1 MLKIKKNDEI
11 IVIAGRDKG
20 KRGRVLSVLANG
32 KYMVQGINMVKKHQK
47 GNPQKG
53 ITGGI
58 IDKEAPIAKSNV
70 ALYNPAI
77 SKADRVGFAV
87 LEDGEKI
94 RVFKSNNEAI
104 DA

>member
-1 MLKIKKNDEI
+1 MLKIKKNDEVV
-11 IVIAGRDKG
+11 VIAGRDKG

-47 GNPQKG
+47 SNPQKG

-58 IDKEAPIAKSNV
+58 LDKEAAIAKSNV
-70 ALYNPAI
+70 ALYNHATA
-77 SKADRVGFAV
+77 KADKVGFK
-87 LEDGEKI
+87 LLDDGKKI
-94 RVFKSNNEAI
+94 RIFKSNNEAI

>member
-1 MLKIKKNDEI
+1 MKIKKNDEI

-20 KRGRVLSVLANG
+20 KRGKVLTVLESG
-32 KYMVQGINMVKKHQK
+32 RYLVQGINMVKKHQK

-53 ITGGI
+53 VTGGI
-58 IDKEAPIAKSNV
+58 IDQEAPIAQSNV
-70 ALYNPAI
+70 ALLNPAT
-77 SKADRVGFAV
+77 SKADKVGFKV
-87 LEDGEKI
+87 LEDGKKI